1 MYIHLSVTQFT
12 VLPYRLLSS
21 ALTKP
26 LSIIRH
32 SVCIFICI
40 IYQYV
45 LGSSALALFFSNLSA
60 HSIPRLLINHPLL
73 KQPFIKVLEPYRL
86 RHFSFLHLRAH
97 LRHAP
102 INRLTALCQA
112 FSLSECLRECNLLL
126 SHHIRKTLMGI
137 WQTKFLCRKKYSG
150 TPERRNTAF
159 FATFQSSYWFCKIR
173 YEYEKRAAQPSG
185 QTALQYTFFN
195 FWYCV
200 CAAWTSRVNID
211 THRLNAKLR
220 QQHFR
225 LHLIR
230 QHWTP
235 IQQFPSLL

>member
-102 INRLTALCQA
+102 INRLTVLCQA
-112 FSLSECLRECNLLL
+112 FHVYL
-126 SHHIRKTLMGI
+126 H
-137 WQTKFLCRKKYSG
+137 
-150 TPERRNTAF
+150 
-159 FATFQSSYWFCKIR
+159 
-173 YEYEKRAAQPSG
+173 
-185 QTALQYTFFN
+185 
-195 FWYCV
+195 V
-200 CAAWTSRVNID
+200 CASVICYYPTIYTRPLWVYGKQNFYAAKNTVEHRNVGTHLFSQLFSVLTYFVKFAMSTKKEQSNRPVRLLCSIRFSILD
-211 THRLNAKLR
+211 TASVPRE
-220 QQHFR
+220 
-225 LHLIR
+225 
-230 QHWTP
+230 P
-235 IQQFPSLL
+235 VG

>member
-1 MYIHLSVTQFT
+1 VYIHLSVTQFT

-126 SHHIRKTLMGI
+126 SPHIRKALMGI
-137 WQTKFLCRKKYSG
+137 WQTEFLCRKNTVEHRNVGTRHFLQLFSALTDFVKFAAGIKKSSPTVWSG
-150 TPERRNTAF
+150 C
-159 FATFQSSYWFCKIR
+159 S
-173 YEYEKRAAQPSG
+173 AAYNISTYQQPYIIVFS
-185 QTALQYTFFN
+185 
-195 FWYCV
+195 
-200 CAAWTSRVNID
+200 
-211 THRLNAKLR
+211 
-220 QQHFR
+220 
-225 LHLIR
+225 
-230 QHWTP
+230 
-235 IQQFPSLL
+235 